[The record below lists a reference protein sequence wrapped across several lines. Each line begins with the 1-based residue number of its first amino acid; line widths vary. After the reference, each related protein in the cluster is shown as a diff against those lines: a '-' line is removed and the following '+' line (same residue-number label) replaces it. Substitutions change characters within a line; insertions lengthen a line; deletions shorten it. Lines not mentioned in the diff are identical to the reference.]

1 MLYLSELLGKKVRVL
16 DSKLVGTLTDLIFVS
31 SEVPYITK
39 LQVKFTKKGT
49 VLYPISAL
57 KRINGGIDIEK
68 TDDVPLGENE
78 VFMGM
83 NLLDQQIIDIKGN
96 NIVRVNDVLIQE
108 KPTFVISGIDIG
120 WTGILRWFGIEDT
133 LSSIIKKP
141 LPHKLLPW
149 GEIQPLELARG
160 KVVLNREENKLKS
173 IAPEDLAD
181 YLEKTTIHNA
191 IKILSL
197 VNQETATEVIQN
209 LNINYQTQIFRQMTP
224 ESAAQIVTYAD
235 PDEATDLLL
244 TASEEKREHILTLL
258 QPDKKKELTFLLSHA
273 ESAIGELMTTEYLTF
288 TPEDTVRS
296 VVERIR
302 KESSGYES
310 FPYGYV
316 INKKN
321 ELIGVFSLHEL
332 LLQPEHTQ
340 LMKFMNQNVTIIHLT
355 TPKILAIKRML
366 KYKLRAVPVID
377 QHRQM
382 LGIVTFDD
390 VIEPLLERLTEQ
402 TL

>member
-1 MLYLSELLGKKVRVL
+1 MLYLSELLGKKVYGKDTTL
-16 DSKLVGTLTDLIFVS
+16 IGSLTDLLFVS

-39 LQVKFTKKGT
+39 IQVTIPKKGH
-49 VLYPISAL
+49 VLYPISSI
-57 KRINGGIDIEK
+57 KRINGIIEIDQVEE
-68 TDDVPLGENE
+68 VHLGENE
-78 VFMGM
+78 VFIRM

-120 WTGILRWFGIEDT
+120 WTGILRWFGIEDG
-133 LSSIIKKP
+133 LSKIIKRP
-141 LPHKLLPW
+141 IPHKLLPW

-160 KVVLNREENKLKS
+160 RVVLNREENKLKS

-197 VNQETATEVIQN
+197 VNQETASEVIQN
-209 LNINYQTQIFRQMTP
+209 LNINFQTQIFRQMTP
-224 ESAAQIVTYAD
+224 ETAAQIVTFAD
-235 PDEATDLLL
+235 PDEAADLLL
-244 TASEEKREHILTLL
+244 TVSEEKQEHILSLL
-258 QPDKKKELTFLLSHA
+258 SPQKKKELMFLLSHA
-273 ESAIGELMTTEYLTF
+273 ESAIGELMTTEFMTF
-288 TPEDTVRS
+288 YAEDTVKT
-296 VVERIR
+296 VVDRIR
-302 KESSGYES
+302 SESSGYES

-316 INKKN
+316 LNKKD

-332 LLQPEHTQ
+332 LLQTDNVQ
-340 LMKFMNQNVTIIHLT
+340 LMKFVNQNVTVIYLT
-355 TPKILAIKRML
+355 TPKLLAIKRML

-377 QHRQM
+377 TNKQM

-390 VIEPLLERLTEQ
+390 AVEPILEKLN
-402 TL
+402 